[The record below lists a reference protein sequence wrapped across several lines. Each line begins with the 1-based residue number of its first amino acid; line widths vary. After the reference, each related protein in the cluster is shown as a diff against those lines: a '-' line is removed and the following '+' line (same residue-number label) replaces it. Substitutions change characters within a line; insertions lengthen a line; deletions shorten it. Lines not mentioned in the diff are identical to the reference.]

1 MSLVVRSVLELL
13 RLAAIFFIVGGVL
26 SFMFINIYGVFG
38 IESSTF
44 VGVGVML
51 VVFVLYRNRLQFSGW
66 YNGKQRKRLSTSTT
80 RWLVAGSL
88 VLILSPVI
96 REMMTLI
103 V

>member
-1 MSLVVRSVLELL
+1 MSLTVRAVLEFL
-13 RLAAIFFIVGGVL
+13 RLAVIFFFIGGVL
-26 SFMFINIYGVFG
+26 SYMFINIYSAVG
-38 IESSTF
+38 IESSTL

-80 RWLVAGSL
+80 RWLVAGSI

-96 REMMTLI
+96 REMVTLI